1 MAKLLSTIIDGFVKS
16 KDFVSGAFG
25 SGWRIA
31 RTLGRWVFETDDIV
45 VRGQM
50 TVFELL
56 IQKIRAVKGA
66 LGITQASGKIREIR
80 EDDTNYYIQVED
92 EMSFVAN
99 DIVKCQTFSGEQKN
113 DWVIVSNVV
122 NNEIVIPKSEFVN
135 SSLPEVG
142 DEMIQF
148 GNTTDETRQSAIY
161 LHADE
166 GGQPAIDVLF
176 GINSKSFDGK
186 TKIRVGGDIPGSD
199 GYKGF
204 YCENG
209 MIKSVNTK
217 GETMYMLRPDGSGV
231 MAKGNISWDADG
243 NGSIFNKAIYWN
255 ATGFHFGS
263 GIKLTWDNLDD
274 TARENLKGEPGE
286 PGKDGNNGL
295 DGADGINGQDGVSI
309 VWQGYFS
316 SHPKNPKN
324 GWAYKN
330 TTDKKS
336 YVYQDGAWYQMTID
350 GVDGAN
356 GKDGNDGLDI
366 VWKGDSSTP
375 PSSPRKNWVYRDT
388 DNGRVYIYNGTSW
401 VLMVA
406 DGNDGTDGANGKD
419 GNGVYITY
427 HDSETEPVR
436 PTGNGT
442 TEGWHTNSTAS
453 VIWMSQKVASSAS
466 SGIWGNPIRIGST
479 GEANL
484 LPWLSDWNNNK
495 TEIDGESVVSPKM
508 FSGTKGSSGK
518 LTGVAF
524 GRDVIEI
531 DGVKKTGI
539 FGIKDG
545 TITFSIDSE
554 TGSPMFKGSIY
565 TPPFHVTS
573 DNFSSVAIPVSGNMY
588 MVNFDKTGLNIQ
600 FEYVPDLTS
609 TFYLELPR
617 ETRYEGAEA
626 SVLNAFSYFSLGG
639 SIPIGDIYV
648 TVCDFANNKVSVT
661 GAIIGKLA
669 PVKFKCIVVDPTGW
683 TLSDPSR
690 LVDGKIVEWVF
701 AN

>member
-113 DWVIVSNVV
+113 YWVIVSNVV

-243 NGSIFNKAIYWN
+243 NGSIFNRSIYWDKD
-255 ATGFHFGS
+255 GFHFGS
-263 GIKLTWDNLDD
+263 GIKLTWDNLSAD
-274 TARENLKGEPGE
+274 AKEALKGDKGDPGDKGN
-286 PGKDGNNGL
+286 PGKD
-295 DGADGINGQDGVSI
+295 
-309 VWQGYFS
+309 
-316 SHPKNPKN
+316 
-324 GWAYKN
+324 
-330 TTDKKS
+330 
-336 YVYQDGAWYQMTID
+336 
-350 GVDGAN
+350 
-356 GKDGNDGLDI
+356 
-366 VWKGDSSTP
+366 
-375 PSSPRKNWVYRDT
+375 
-388 DNGRVYIYNGTSW
+388 
-401 VLMVA
+401 
-406 DGNDGTDGANGKD
+406 
-419 GNGVYITY
+419 
-427 HDSETEPVR
+427 
-436 PTGNGT
+436 
-442 TEGWHTNSTAS
+442 
-453 VIWMSQKVASSAS
+453 
-466 SGIWGNPIRIGST
+466 
-479 GEANL
+479 ANL
-484 LPWLSDWNNNK
+484 LPWVEDWNNNK
-495 TEIDGESVVSPKM
+495 TEIEGEHVISPKI
-508 FSGTKGSSGK
+508 FSGTRGAGGK

-524 GRDVIEI
+524 GRDMIEI
-531 DGVKKTGI
+531 DGVVKTGV
-539 FGIKDG
+539 FGVKDG
-545 TITFSIDSE
+545 NVTFSIDAE
-554 TGSPMFKGSIY
+554 TGDAFYGGTVLVEKDPNNFVKIYHDGPGDWGMKGVSKGESIFRLGSENKVG
-565 TPPFHVTS
+565 PFSVEKDKIYFQNKEISMDILVSMILGGETGFDLDVSWIEQPGLPLNEKTAMHVKLKTS
-573 DNFSSVAIPVSGNMY
+573 RNGQAILAEAEAYKDSSYNYAIRTIGSVRVDDGYLLGVCVPSSYPVSP
-588 MVNFDKTGLNIQ
+588 VADRTLSLQETLVAFSHTSKVNIQ
-600 FEYVPDLTS
+600 LPQKARDGHTVIFHAGTGRKADMGIICSNDAKINYRGTAYNWINVSNTRLTIIV
-609 TFYLELPR
+609 R
-617 ETRYEGAEA
+617 KI
-626 SVLNAFSYFSLGG
+626 GG
-639 SIPIGDIYV
+639 YW
-648 TVCDFANNKVSVT
+648 FATHEEEWTT
-661 GAIIGKLA
+661 GFG
-669 PVKFKCIVVDPTGW
+669 
-683 TLSDPSR
+683 
-690 LVDGKIVEWVF
+690 
-701 AN
+701 N

>member
-113 DWVIVSNVV
+113 YWVIVSNVV

-243 NGSIFNKAIYWN
+243 NGSIFNRSIYWDKD
-255 ATGFHFGS
+255 GFHFGS
-263 GIKLTWDNLDD
+263 GIKLTWDNLPAD
-274 TARENLKGEPGE
+274 AKEALKGDKGDPGDKGN
-286 PGKDGNNGL
+286 PGKD
-295 DGADGINGQDGVSI
+295 
-309 VWQGYFS
+309 
-316 SHPKNPKN
+316 
-324 GWAYKN
+324 
-330 TTDKKS
+330 
-336 YVYQDGAWYQMTID
+336 
-350 GVDGAN
+350 
-356 GKDGNDGLDI
+356 
-366 VWKGDSSTP
+366 
-375 PSSPRKNWVYRDT
+375 
-388 DNGRVYIYNGTSW
+388 
-401 VLMVA
+401 
-406 DGNDGTDGANGKD
+406 
-419 GNGVYITY
+419 
-427 HDSETEPVR
+427 
-436 PTGNGT
+436 
-442 TEGWHTNSTAS
+442 
-453 VIWMSQKVASSAS
+453 
-466 SGIWGNPIRIGST
+466 
-479 GEANL
+479 ANL
-484 LPWLSDWNNNK
+484 LPWVEDWNNNK
-495 TEIDGESVVSPKM
+495 TEIEGEHVISPKI
-508 FSGTKGSSGK
+508 FSGTRGAGGK

-524 GRDVIEI
+524 GRDMIEI
-531 DGVKKTGI
+531 DGVVKTGV
-539 FGIKDG
+539 FGVKDG
-545 TITFSIDSE
+545 NVTFSIDAE
-554 TGSPMFKGSIY
+554 TGDAFYGGTVLVEKDPNNFVKIYHDGPGDWGMKGVSKGESIFRLGSENKVG
-565 TPPFHVTS
+565 PFSVEKDKIYFQNKEISMDILVSMILGGETGFDLDVSWIEQPGLPLNEKTAMHVKLKTS
-573 DNFSSVAIPVSGNMY
+573 RNGQAILAEAEAYKDSSYNYAIRTIGSVRVDDGYLLGVCVPSSYPVSP
-588 MVNFDKTGLNIQ
+588 VADRTLSLQETLVAFSHTSKVNIQ
-600 FEYVPDLTS
+600 LPQKARDGHTVIFHAGTGRKADMGIICSNDAKINYRGTAYNWINVSNTRLTIIV
-609 TFYLELPR
+609 R
-617 ETRYEGAEA
+617 KI
-626 SVLNAFSYFSLGG
+626 GG
-639 SIPIGDIYV
+639 YW
-648 TVCDFANNKVSVT
+648 FATHEEEWTT
-661 GAIIGKLA
+661 GFG
-669 PVKFKCIVVDPTGW
+669 
-683 TLSDPSR
+683 
-690 LVDGKIVEWVF
+690 
-701 AN
+701 N

>member
-99 DIVKCQTFSGEQKN
+99 DIVKCQTFSGEQN
-113 DWVIVSNVV
+113 NYWVIVSNVV

-243 NGSIFNKAIYWN
+243 NGSIFNRSIYWDKD
-255 ATGFHFGS
+255 GFHFGS
-263 GIKLTWDNLDD
+263 GIKLTWDNLSAD
-274 TARENLKGEPGE
+274 AKEALKGDKGDPGDKGN
-286 PGKDGNNGL
+286 PGKD
-295 DGADGINGQDGVSI
+295 
-309 VWQGYFS
+309 
-316 SHPKNPKN
+316 
-324 GWAYKN
+324 
-330 TTDKKS
+330 
-336 YVYQDGAWYQMTID
+336 
-350 GVDGAN
+350 
-356 GKDGNDGLDI
+356 
-366 VWKGDSSTP
+366 
-375 PSSPRKNWVYRDT
+375 
-388 DNGRVYIYNGTSW
+388 
-401 VLMVA
+401 
-406 DGNDGTDGANGKD
+406 
-419 GNGVYITY
+419 
-427 HDSETEPVR
+427 
-436 PTGNGT
+436 
-442 TEGWHTNSTAS
+442 
-453 VIWMSQKVASSAS
+453 
-466 SGIWGNPIRIGST
+466 
-479 GEANL
+479 ANL
-484 LPWLSDWNNNK
+484 LPWVEDWNNNK
-495 TEIDGESVVSPKM
+495 TEIEGEHVISPKI
-508 FSGTKGSSGK
+508 FSGTRGAGGK

-524 GRDVIEI
+524 GRDMIEI
-531 DGVKKTGI
+531 DGVVKTGV
-539 FGIKDG
+539 FGVKDG
-545 TITFSIDSE
+545 NVTFSIDAE
-554 TGSPMFKGSIY
+554 TGDAFYGGTVLVEKDPNNFVKIYHDGPGDWGMKGVSKGESIFRLGSENKVG
-565 TPPFHVTS
+565 PFSVEKDKIYFQNKEISMDILVSMILGGETGFDLDVSWIEQPGLPLNEKTAMHVKLKTS
-573 DNFSSVAIPVSGNMY
+573 RNGQAILAEAEAYKDSSYNYAIRTIGSVRVDDGYLLGVCVPSSYPVSP
-588 MVNFDKTGLNIQ
+588 VADRTLSLQETLVAFSHTSKVNIQ
-600 FEYVPDLTS
+600 LPQKARDGHTVIFHAGTGRKADMGIICSNDAKINYRGTAYNWINVSNTRLTIIV
-609 TFYLELPR
+609 R
-617 ETRYEGAEA
+617 KI
-626 SVLNAFSYFSLGG
+626 GG
-639 SIPIGDIYV
+639 YW
-648 TVCDFANNKVSVT
+648 FATHEEEWTT
-661 GAIIGKLA
+661 GFG
-669 PVKFKCIVVDPTGW
+669 
-683 TLSDPSR
+683 
-690 LVDGKIVEWVF
+690 
-701 AN
+701 N

>member
-113 DWVIVSNVV
+113 YWVIVSNVV

-176 GINSKSFDGK
+176 GINSKFFDGK

-204 YCENG
+204 FCENG
-209 MIKSVNTK
+209 LIKSVNTK

-243 NGSIFNKAIYWN
+243 NGSIFNKSIYWD
-255 ATGFHFGS
+255 TDGFHFGS
-263 GIKLTWDNLDD
+263 GIKLTWDNLPAD
-274 TARENLKGEPGE
+274 AKEALKGDKGDPGDKGN
-286 PGKDGNNGL
+286 PGKD
-295 DGADGINGQDGVSI
+295 
-309 VWQGYFS
+309 
-316 SHPKNPKN
+316 
-324 GWAYKN
+324 
-330 TTDKKS
+330 
-336 YVYQDGAWYQMTID
+336 
-350 GVDGAN
+350 
-356 GKDGNDGLDI
+356 
-366 VWKGDSSTP
+366 
-375 PSSPRKNWVYRDT
+375 
-388 DNGRVYIYNGTSW
+388 
-401 VLMVA
+401 
-406 DGNDGTDGANGKD
+406 
-419 GNGVYITY
+419 
-427 HDSETEPVR
+427 
-436 PTGNGT
+436 
-442 TEGWHTNSTAS
+442 
-453 VIWMSQKVASSAS
+453 
-466 SGIWGNPIRIGST
+466 
-479 GEANL
+479 ANL
-484 LPWLSDWNNNK
+484 LPWVEDWNNNK
-495 TEIDGESVVSPKM
+495 TEIEGEHVISPKI
-508 FSGTKGSSGK
+508 FSGTRGAGGK

-524 GRDVIEI
+524 GRDMIEI
-531 DGVKKTGI
+531 DGVVKTGV
-539 FGIKDG
+539 FGVKDG
-545 TITFSIDSE
+545 NVTFSIDAE
-554 TGSPMFKGSIY
+554 TGDVTLEGVIKAIGGLLGGFNIGLSFIGKSSGTENPSSGMSLYEEFIKFKAGNRLAAIGSNVF
-565 TPPFHVTS
+565 PPSTGLKGVGRFQNKEHNPYS
-573 DNFSSVAIPVSGNMY
+573 INYGIEIDVSGANE
-588 MVNFDKTGLNIQ
+588 NIALDI
-600 FEYVPDLTS
+600 PNGDLVIGNGVVKGG
-609 TFYLELPR
+609 
-617 ETRYEGAEA
+617 RYNLKYA
-626 SVLNAFSYFSLGG
+626 SRLSNYQ
-639 SIPIGDIYV
+639 IGDDDEYIVCTNSDKINLQLPPSPKNGKTIWIKQTGSGNVGVIPNNGYKMYYRGSNYNWGLINSKSGGV
-648 TVCDFANNKVSVT
+648 TVLAMVTFIGYVNGAYCWVMNTMDVAGLDFGNN
-661 GAIIGKLA
+661 
-669 PVKFKCIVVDPTGW
+669 
-683 TLSDPSR
+683 
-690 LVDGKIVEWVF
+690 
-701 AN
+701 

>member
-113 DWVIVSNVV
+113 YWVIVSNVV

-243 NGSIFNKAIYWN
+243 NGSIFNRSIYWDKD
-255 ATGFHFGS
+255 GFHFGS
-263 GIKLTWDNLDD
+263 GIKLTWDNLPAD
-274 TARENLKGEPGE
+274 AKEALKGDPGDKGN
-286 PGKDGNNGL
+286 PGKD
-295 DGADGINGQDGVSI
+295 
-309 VWQGYFS
+309 
-316 SHPKNPKN
+316 
-324 GWAYKN
+324 
-330 TTDKKS
+330 
-336 YVYQDGAWYQMTID
+336 
-350 GVDGAN
+350 
-356 GKDGNDGLDI
+356 
-366 VWKGDSSTP
+366 
-375 PSSPRKNWVYRDT
+375 
-388 DNGRVYIYNGTSW
+388 
-401 VLMVA
+401 
-406 DGNDGTDGANGKD
+406 
-419 GNGVYITY
+419 
-427 HDSETEPVR
+427 
-436 PTGNGT
+436 
-442 TEGWHTNSTAS
+442 
-453 VIWMSQKVASSAS
+453 
-466 SGIWGNPIRIGST
+466 
-479 GEANL
+479 ANL
-484 LPWLSDWNNNK
+484 LPWVEEWNNNK
-495 TEIDGESVVSPKM
+495 TEIGGKYVISPKM
-508 FSGTKGSSGK
+508 FSGTRDNATGK

-524 GRDVIEI
+524 GRGVVTVVE
-531 DGVKKTGI
+531 DGVEVQKTGI
-539 FGIKDG
+539 FGLKNGI
-545 TITFSIDSE
+545 ITFSIDEDGNSFYGGE
-554 TGSPMFKGSIY
+554 INVNNNFKVNTRGELECTGAK
-565 TPPFHVTS
+565 
-573 DNFSSVAIPVSGNMY
+573 VSGKTSTPFVYGNNTDIWNTVLKDNYNIFAKLLTAVSQNIILPYVGMNG
-588 MVNFDKTGLNIQ
+588 VHIIIFNFDPTYSGMPHLDLPVLAPDAA
-600 FEYVPDLTS
+600 YHVP
-609 TFYLELPR
+609 
-617 ETRYEGAEA
+617 
-626 SVLNAFSYFSLGG
+626 GG
-639 SIPIGDIYV
+639 GML
-648 TVCDFANNKVSVT
+648 DFAYIN
-661 GAIIGKLA
+661 IIDLSGNGVRYINIPYGKAAEFVGVGENDDLYCW
-669 PVKFKCIVVDPTGW
+669 K
-683 TLSDPSR
+683 LLR
-690 LVDGKIVEWVF
+690 LG
-701 AN
+701 

>member
-113 DWVIVSNVV
+113 YWVIVSNVV